1 MNATPPIRT
10 CAGCRE
16 TRPQG
21 ELVRL
26 AVVEEPPYLV
36 PDARKKLGGRGVWVM
51 PSRACLQKAARKGG
65 FSRALRKN
73 VNVDPTQIAELL
85 VAQLTKRLDGLAL
98 GAKRGG
104 HLAIGAEAVKESLQ
118 AGRACALWVAQDAG
132 RREFYLSR
140 ASELGVAFVHADDRA
155 NLGRRLGREEVAVVA
170 IEDQGLADEIARV
183 SAQLSGLS
191 ESELTGSTTR

>member
-26 AVVEEPPYLV
+26 AVVEEPPFLV
-36 PDARKKLGGRGVWVM
+36 PDARRTLGGRGVWVM

-65 FSRALRKN
+65 FSRALRKT
-73 VNVDPTQIAELL
+73 VSVDPDRIAELL
-85 VAQLTKRLDGLAL
+85 VQQLAKRLDGLAQ

-118 AGRACALWVAQDAG
+118 AGRACALWVARDAG
-132 RREFYLSR
+132 RREFHRSR
-140 ASELGVAFVHADDRA
+140 ADELGVAFVDADDRA
-155 NLGRRLGREEVAVVA
+155 SLGRRLGRDEVAVVA
-170 IEDQGLADEIARV
+170 IEDQGLADEITRV
-183 SAQLSGLS
+183 SGQLHGLS
-191 ESELTGSTTR
+191 ESEQGSKTR